1 MAFIPVLGIV
11 QAELV
16 YLWQGQFVQ
25 NVLHYDTPG
34 AVTIEEMQELGDLL
48 VDWFD
53 VEMQP
58 LISNSLSLVE
68 VKLTDLTTQFGPVV
82 EYTTGLP
89 LVGANVNATMPNS
102 VAIVM
107 TKRTVFRGKS
117 FRGRI
122 YHPGLVESQVTNN
135 QLVPA
140 TQTSLLAAYTALIS
154 LEGSSGVFNLQVVSR
169 QQNNAPLELGVAT
182 PVIAITTDGFVDS
195 QRRRLPGRG
204 Q

>member
-1 MAFIPVLGIV
+1 MPFIPVLGIV

-34 AVTIEEMQELGDLL
+34 ATTITEMEELGDLL

-53 VEMQP
+53 VQLQP
-58 LISNSLSLVE
+58 QVTSQLSLVE
-68 VKLTDLTTQFGPVV
+68 VKLTDLTSEFGPVV
-82 EYTTGLP
+82 EWTTGLP
-89 LVGANVNATMPNS
+89 IVGTNIGQTMPNN

-122 YHPGLVESQVTNN
+122 YHPGLVEAQVTNN

-140 TQTSLLAAYTALIS
+140 TQTLLLTNYNALVE
-154 LEGSSGVFNLQVVSR
+154 LEGAGGLYTLQVVSR
-169 QQNNAPLELGVAT
+169 YTNNAPREIGVAT
-182 PVIAITTDGFVDS
+182 PVISITTDGFIDS